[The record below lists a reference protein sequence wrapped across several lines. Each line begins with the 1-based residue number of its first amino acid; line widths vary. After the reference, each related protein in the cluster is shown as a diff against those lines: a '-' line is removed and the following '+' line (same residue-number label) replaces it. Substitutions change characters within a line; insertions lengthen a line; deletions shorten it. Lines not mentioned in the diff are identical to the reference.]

1 MEMRVTALTWQA
13 EDVITVTLTT
23 IDGTPVPAWEAG
35 AHVDLHLPT
44 GTRQYSLCGNPTD
57 QSLTVG
63 VLRTPDSRGGSQF
76 IHDDLRVGSA
86 LTVSGPRNNF
96 ELVDS
101 EEYLFI
107 AGGIGITPLLP
118 MIAEAERR
126 HADWKLAYGART
138 RSKMAFLG
146 QLSPYE
152 NKVSLFP
159 EDEVGFLDLD
169 ALLGEHRNSR
179 VVYCCGPTP
188 MLDALDA
195 RTEAWPSLSVRTE
208 RFSAASISRDD
219 DEAFEVFAQQ
229 SGIQVTVGADESIV
243 DALEEAGVWVATA
256 CREGV
261 CGSCEAAVLCGIP
274 DHRDAVLD
282 HTRTDVMLPCVSRAQ
297 TATITLDI

>member
-1 MEMRVTALTWQA
+1 MEIRVTTLTWQA
-13 EDVITVTLTT
+13 EDVITVTLNTV
-23 IDGTPVPAWEAG
+23 DGTPVPAWEAG

-44 GTRQYSLCGNPTD
+44 GIRQYSLCGNPTD

-63 VLRTPDSRGGSQF
+63 VLRTPDSRGGSHF
-76 IHDDLRVGSA
+76 IHDDLRVGSV
-86 LTVSGPRNNF
+86 LNISGPRNNF

-152 NKVSLFP
+152 DKVSLFP

-169 ALLGEHRNSR
+169 ALLGEHRDSR

-188 MLDALDA
+188 MLDALDV
-195 RTEAWPSLSVRTE
+195 RTETWPSLSVRTE
-208 RFSAASISRDD
+208 RFSAASTSRDD
-219 DEAFEVFAQQ
+219 DETFEVFAQQ

-256 CREGV
+256 CQEGV

-282 HTRTDVMLPCVSRAQ
+282 HTRTDVMLPCVSRSK
-297 TATITLDI
+297 TAMITLDI